1 MRKSR
6 LSRGQVGQGTHLV
19 RGRDDGTT
27 LRSQPQ
33 AVLPA
38 LAPGDHKQ
46 WNCQEPE
53 PKQHLG
59 SILASY
65 STSLDLDFLI
75 YKMGI
80 LIFSSSVC
88 LGLNE
93 ITHIN
98 LLVGLTEI
106 SFLPFLFQLMI
117 SPITQVSKLE
127 ISVIFNSSFLLL
139 NHLHQISHQALLLPP
154 QGCFSNL
161 GLPLCPTSTVLT
173 GFSCTVSV
181 SC

>member
-1 MRKSR
+1 MERYQLWSK
-6 LSRGQVGQGTHLV
+6 
-19 RGRDDGTT
+19 T
-27 LRSQPQ
+27 LFHI
-33 AVLPA
+33 PA
-38 LAPGDHKQ
+38 LLFII
-46 WNCQEPE
+46 CV
-53 PKQHLG
+53 
-59 SILASY
+59 ILASY

-106 SFLPFLFQLMI
+106 SFLPFLFQLMT

-127 ISVIFNSSFLLL
+127 ISVIFNSSFLL

-154 QGCFSNL
+154 QGCFSNM
-161 GLPLCPTSTVLT
+161 GLPLCPTPTVLT
-173 GFSCTVSV
+173 GLSCTVSV